1 MSNAVRVWLSLLL
14 ALTAA
19 YGSYS
24 FWRVYKA
31 QAVDTAET
39 ASAEKTEAAAK
50 VAKPT
55 LDPVPLEKFTFT
67 DSNGEPFPMKNL
79 EGKVW
84 AASYF
89 FATCPGFCL
98 QMNYEIVGIAEEL
111 HDLDVTFVSFTV
123 DPETDKPEDLKA
135 YAGKLKADPAKW
147 KFLTGEAEKIQELG
161 QGSLKMPATKEHND
175 KLVLVG
181 ADGRVQGWYST
192 RDPLKVK
199 QFKRKVR
206 ELLGVE
212 AESAKDDGKKPSAKG
227 DAS

>member
-1 MSNAVRVWLSLLL
+1 MSTGVRVWLSLLL
-14 ALTAA
+14 ALTGA

-24 FWRVYKA
+24 FWRAY
-31 QAVDTAET
+31 QAHAADAAEST
-39 ASAEKTEAAAK
+39 AAK
-50 VAKPT
+50 TSKPELPPVA
-55 LDPVPLEKFTFT
+55 LEKFTFT
-67 DSNGEPFPMKNL
+67 DADGKPFPMKSL

-123 DPETDKPEDLKA
+123 DPETDTPEELKA
-135 YAGKLKADPAKW
+135 YAGKLKADPKQW
-147 KFLTGEAEKIQELG
+147 KFLTGDPEKIREFG

-181 ADGRVQGWYST
+181 ADGRVVGWYST
-192 RDPLKVK
+192 RNSLMVK
-199 QFKRKVR
+199 KFKRKVR
-206 ELLGVE
+206 ELLDAE
-212 AESAKDDGKKPSAKG
+212 ADSSNSETKQAAGEG

>member
-1 MSNAVRVWLSLLL
+1 MSTGVRVWLSLIL
-14 ALTAA
+14 ALTGA
-19 YGSYS
+19 YGSYA
-24 FWRVYKA
+24 FWRAY
-31 QAVDTAET
+31 QAHA
-39 ASAEKTEAAAK
+39 ASAADSAPAGQAGAAAK
-50 VAKPT
+50 TTKPQ
-55 LDPVPLEKFTFT
+55 LDPVSLEKFTFT
-67 DSNGEPFPMKNL
+67 DADGKPFPMKNL

-123 DPETDKPEDLKA
+123 DPETDTPEELKA
-135 YAGKLKADPAKW
+135 YAGKLKADPKQW
-147 KFLTGEAEKIQELG
+147 KFLTGDAEKIREFG

-181 ADGRVQGWYST
+181 PDGRVVGWYST
-192 RDPLKVK
+192 RNSLMVK
-199 QFKRKVR
+199 KFKRKVR
-206 ELLGVE
+206 ELLG
-212 AESAKDDGKKPSAKG
+212 ADPDSAKSEAKAEG